1 MCSSTKYESGLRSVA
16 CGVSLKAMTSAVD
29 RSQFRDTFDDRA
41 VVVTDLPAGRAR
53 DLAEQ
58 VRTAG
63 ATGDAS
69 LRTRQEFDALFDLL
83 VAEFGAAA
91 GSLTLVDTGTGADTA
106 AGGIVRA
113 YRDASLGKD
122 EFFAHAMYGA
132 HVTGWTGDRF
142 PKQPVQS
149 SGTARLA
156 VSRIDPADPRHI
168 PPVGGD
174 PLFTTPAFS
183 LVNSGNRT
191 LYAPKPSW
199 KIRLDV
205 GGSEDRIVGMDTLN
219 LKSMYNDPSQMRE
232 ALAWRLFG
240 RAGVPAS
247 RQTYARFGID
257 AVYRGLFSVT
267 EEVDRRFL
275 RDRFG
280 ANFRGNLYKAGC
292 GDLGCAT
299 LEHRV
304 DGSGDDSGRQY
315 MSTQLDDQTYR
326 LRTNENDPSANTF
339 EDLAEF
345 IRTINA
351 VAIPGD
357 DGRFD
362 SDPYRTSVEQIMNVR
377 SFLRW
382 AGVNILLGS
391 WDNYFATPS
400 NYFLYNS
407 GRLAAPRGFM
417 ASPYF
422 TFIPW
427 DYDNSFGITYVDT
440 QWQHTDIVNWP
451 DSTRV
456 YWNNRG
462 VSKIPLVQNL
472 LRNTTLLR
480 YYLDHLEHLL
490 DTDIN
495 PAAILAVIDPGGD
508 GLWRRVRTAAYL
520 ESDTPHGR
528 AHTGRQFSNH
538 QVHLNGERQHELR
551 DGNRMIEGVYH
562 YLVMRYDSAR
572 AQLARLRRNHPTG
585 SSNATFTGTL
595 EPLP

>member
-1 MCSSTKYESGLRSVA
+1 
-16 CGVSLKAMTSAVD
+16 MTSPVD
-29 RSQFRDTFDDRA
+29 RRQFRDTFDDRA

-53 DLAEQ
+53 ELAEQ
-58 VRTAG
+58 VRAIG
-63 ATGDAS
+63 GEGDAS
-69 LRTRQEFDALFDLL
+69 LRTRQAFETLFDRL
-83 VAEFGAAA
+83 VAEFGGSA
-91 GSLTLVDTGTGADTA
+91 GLLALADAGTGAETA
-106 AGGIVRA
+106 AGRVVRA
-113 YRDASLGKD
+113 YRDAAVGKD
-122 EFFAHAMYGA
+122 EFFAHAMYVV
-132 HVTGWTGDRF
+132 HVTGWTGELY
-142 PKQPVQS
+142 PKQPVQAT
-149 SGTARLA
+149 GAARLA
-156 VSRIDPADPRHI
+156 VSRGDPTDPRHM
-168 PPVGGD
+168 PPAGGD
-174 PLFTTPAFS
+174 PFFATTGFS

-199 KIRLDV
+199 KVRLDV
-205 GGSEDRIVGMDTLN
+205 GGSQDRVVGMDTLN
-219 LKSMYNDPSQMRE
+219 LKSMYNDPSQQRE

-240 RAGVPAS
+240 RVGVPAS

-280 ANFRGNLYKAGC
+280 ANNRGNLYKAGC

-304 DGSGDDSGRQY
+304 DTTGDDSGRQY
-315 MSTQLDDQTYR
+315 RSTRLDDQTYR
-326 LRTNENDPSANTF
+326 LRTNEDDPSANTF

-351 VAIPGD
+351 VAIGGD

-362 SDPYRTSVEQIMNVR
+362 TDPYRTSVEHIMNVR

-407 GRLAAPRGFM
+407 GRRADPRGFM
-417 ASPYF
+417 SDPYF

-440 QWQHTDIVNWP
+440 QWQYADIVNWP

-462 VSKIPLVQNL
+462 VSKIPLIQNL
-472 LRNTTLLR
+472 LRNTTFLR
-480 YYLDHLEHLL
+480 YYLL

-495 PAAILAVIDPGGD
+495 PAAIMALIDPGGD

-520 ESDTPHGR
+520 ESDTPTGR
-528 AHTGRQFSNH
+528 PHTGRRFSNH
-538 QVHLNGERQHELR
+538 EVYLNGDRQHELR
-551 DGNRMIEGVYH
+551 HTNAMIEGIYH

-572 AQLARLRRNHPTG
+572 AQLTRLRSTHPTG
-585 SSNATFTGTL
+585 SSGAAFNGSP